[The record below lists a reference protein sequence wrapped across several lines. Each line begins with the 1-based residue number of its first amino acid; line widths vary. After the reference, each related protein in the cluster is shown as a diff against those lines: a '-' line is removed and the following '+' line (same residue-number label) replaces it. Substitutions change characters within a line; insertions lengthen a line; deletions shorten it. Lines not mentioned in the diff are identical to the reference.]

1 MSVRLVSQ
9 EDARLFGPFRFVK
22 AQRSL
27 TREGIPV
34 LIGGRAL
41 DVLGVLLD
49 NPGSVVSGRHL
60 IEQVWKGVTVE
71 DANLRTQLT
80 ALRKALGDG
89 INGSRYIINVPGQG
103 YLFAAPVSGDKLD
116 KETGYQA
123 ASEPAQYGALPKLP
137 RSIVG
142 RDEIVGRLTSMLTS
156 RRFVTL
162 VGTGGIGK
170 TTVAIAVANSLVS
183 ACKMGVFFI
192 NLQAITNGADVSSFI
207 ASSVGC
213 FIQGSDPEQSLRT
226 FLSGRETCLIL
237 DNCEHVIEI
246 AAPLAQ
252 RLLDGVQSLSILATS
267 REALRVRGENI
278 LLLPP
283 LGLPEDGPM
292 TASKALASP
301 AVQLFMERAATGG
314 FAGRLTDI
322 DAPLVVDIC
331 RRLDGIALAIELAAS
346 RVGFYGIRG
355 TLELLNEGSGLQLLG
370 TRTTSSRHQTLESL
384 LDWSV
389 KLLAPHERTILFE
402 LAIFGSDFTLEDA
415 DAVVG
420 KDGAH
425 ADVRAAIASLV
436 EKSLVQ
442 NSSDLQMAKYR
453 ILGVTRAYAMER
465 LETTGF
471 KGRLAERL
479 ANHLRDFLTRLQGP
493 QAADCCDELCAYH
506 IGNIQ
511 IVLPWCFSE
520 EGDKVLGIE
529 IAGKATRLF
538 MAKSHFALC
547 HHWCREALNALRSE
561 HEGTAFHL
569 SLLEAL
575 ARSSIYVNGGRETR
589 VLIQNA
595 LDLARTRRDD
605 KCQLNLLADLNVFL
619 TRQGEFSAAL
629 DAAEQSFAVAK
640 KIQGRSETILAEW
653 MLAAS
658 YHLAGDQYAA
668 IQHAEIGQALAR
680 IEPPV
685 KLDLFQEARVRFA
698 LARSLWLHGYPDRAL
713 AAARLAVAESA
724 KNPEHVSY
732 CLSLIYATPVF
743 LWSGKYD
750 EASPYIEMA
759 ITQATKQG
767 LSAFRSLGQA
777 LAGELLVLTGK
788 PYLGVEVLREAIDG
802 MQANRNDIVVSTTS
816 AVLANALAAC
826 SRWNDAHAV
835 VDAAI
840 YAAER
845 RAEKIWMPDL
855 LMAKAGILLR
865 QVNPAI
871 PQAEA
876 LLMRTMV
883 LAEQQSALSWQLR
896 AAIPLARSWTV
907 AGKRSQAIELLTV
920 LLSRFTEGFE
930 TSDLVCARMMLASL
944 QTIKATA

>member
-9 EDARLFGPFRFVK
+9 EDPRLFGPFRFAK
-22 AQRSL
+22 AERSL

-34 LIGGRAL
+34 VVGGRAL
-41 DVLGVLLD
+41 DILGVLLE
-49 NPGSVVSGRHL
+49 NPGRVVSGRHL
-60 IEQVWKGVTVE
+60 IQQVWKGVTVE

-89 INGSRYIINVPGQG
+89 VNGSRYIINVPGQG

-116 KETGYQA
+116 NETETQS

-142 RDEIVGRLTSMLTS
+142 RDEIIGRLTSMLTS
-156 RRFVTL
+156 RRLVTL

-170 TTVAIAVANSLVS
+170 TTVAIAVANSIVRTRET
-183 ACKMGVFFI
+183 GVFFI
-192 NLQAITNGADVSSFI
+192 DLQAITNAADVSSFV

-213 FIQGSDPEQSLRT
+213 LIQGNDPEQSLRT
-226 FLSGRETCLIL
+226 FLSGRGTCLIF

-246 AAPLAQ
+246 VAPLAG
-252 RLLDGVQSLSILATS
+252 RLISDIKSLSILATS
-267 REALRVRGENI
+267 REALRIKGENV

-283 LGLPEDGPM
+283 LGLPEDGPT

-314 FAGRLTDI
+314 FADGLTDI
-322 DAPLVVDIC
+322 DAPLVVNIC

-355 TLELLNEGSGLQLLG
+355 TLELLNEGSSLQLQG
-370 TRTTSSRHQTLESL
+370 KRTTSPRHQTLESL

-389 KLLAPHERTILFE
+389 KLLSPEERTILFK
-402 LAIFGSDFTLEDA
+402 LAIFGSDFTMEDA

-420 KDGAH
+420 EDGKRGN
-425 ADVRAAIASLV
+425 VRAAIASLV

-442 NSSDLQMAKYR
+442 NSSTPQLAKYK
-453 ILGVTRAYAMER
+453 ILGVTRSYAMER
-465 LETTGF
+465 LVAAGL
-471 KGRLAERL
+471 KGELAERL
-479 ANHLRDFLTRLQGP
+479 ANYLKDVLTRQQGP
-493 QAADCCDELCAYH
+493 RVADCSIELCAYH

-511 IVLPWCFSE
+511 VVLPWCFSE
-520 EGDKVLGIE
+520 GGDKGLGLE
-529 IAGKATRLF
+529 IAGRAASLF
-538 MAKSHFALC
+538 LAKSHFALC
-547 HHWCREALNALRSE
+547 HHWCREALNVLRPKYK
-561 HEGTAFHL
+561 GTAFHL

-575 ARSSIYVNGGRETR
+575 ARSSIYLHGGRETR
-589 VLIQNA
+589 ILIQNA
-595 LDLARTRRDD
+595 LDLARKRRDE
-605 KCQLNLLADLNVFL
+605 KCELNLLADLNVLL
-619 TRQGEFSAAL
+619 TRQGEFGAAL

-640 KIQGRSETILAEW
+640 KINGRSETILAEW

-658 YHLAGDQYAA
+658 YHLSGDQSSAL
-668 IQHAEIGQALAR
+668 QHAEIGQALAR

-685 KLDLFQEARVRFA
+685 KLDLFQEARARFA
-698 LARSLWLHGYPDRAL
+698 LARSLWLYGYPDRAL
-713 AAARLAVAESA
+713 AAARLAIAESA

-732 CLSLIYATPVF
+732 CLSLIYATPVL

-750 EASPYIEMA
+750 EAAPYIEMA

-767 LSAFRSLGQA
+767 LSAFRPLGQA
-777 LAGELLVLTGK
+777 LKGELLASTGN
-788 PYLGVEVLREAIDG
+788 PHLGVEVLREAIDG
-802 MQANRNDIVVSTTS
+802 MHTNRNDIVVSTTS

-826 SRWNDAHAV
+826 SRWDDAHAV

-840 YAAER
+840 YVAER

-865 QVNPAI
+865 QPNPAT

-876 LLMRTMV
+876 LLVRTMV
-883 LAEQQSALSWQLR
+883 LTEQQSALSWQLR
-896 AAIPLARSWTV
+896 AAIPLAGLWTM
-907 AGKRSQAIELLTV
+907 AGKRSQAIELLSG
-920 LLSRFTEGFE
+920 LLNRFTEGFD
-930 TSDLVCARMMLASL
+930 TSDLVFARLMREAL
-944 QTIKATA
+944 QTIKVSA